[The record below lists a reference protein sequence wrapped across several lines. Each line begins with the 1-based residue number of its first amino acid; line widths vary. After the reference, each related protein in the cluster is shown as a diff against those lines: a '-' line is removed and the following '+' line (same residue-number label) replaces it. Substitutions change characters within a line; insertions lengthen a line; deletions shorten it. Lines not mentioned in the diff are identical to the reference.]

1 MKRIITVFICL
12 LICVSA
18 VSCGG
23 SDEKTTA
30 SADLKNAQVGE
41 YVSFGNYF
49 LEEIEEDDDS
59 SVAEKDLKKPIE
71 WLVLDKQDGMIL
83 VISRYAIDCQPYNS
97 SYMDVCWEDSTLRTW
112 LNGTFLKSAFNKTQQ
127 NKIVSTTVNAEGNAE
142 YKTEAGNDTKDK
154 IFILSAEEVAK
165 YLSDDRLCRST
176 DYAKALGAG
185 GERGGDNC
193 GWWLRN
199 PGYNNGR
206 AMDVDKDGSID
217 SYGNFVVYSYNGVRP
232 AMWIKV

>member
-1 MKRIITVFICL
+1 MKRILTAFLSL

-23 SDEKTTA
+23 SDEEATA
-30 SADLKNAQVGE
+30 SADLKNAKVGE

-49 LEEIEEDDDS
+49 MEEIEEDDDS

-71 WLVLDKQDGMIL
+71 WLVLDKKDGKIL
-83 VISRYAIDCQPYNS
+83 VISRYAIDCQLYNS
-97 SYMDVCWEDSTLRTW
+97 SYTDVCWEDSTLRTW
-112 LNGTFLKSAFNKTQQ
+112 LNGSFLKTAFNKTQQ
-127 NKIVSTTVNAEGNAE
+127 NKIVSTTVKTAANAE
-142 YKTEAGNDTKDK
+142 YGTESGGDVEDK

-165 YLSDDRLCRST
+165 YLPDNRLCKPT

-185 GERGGDNC
+185 GEKGGDSC

-199 PGYNNGR
+199 SGYNNGR

-217 SYGNFVVYSYNGVRP
+217 SYGNYVVYSYNGVRP